1 MVQHVKYDVVKTLG
15 KIEIRHY
22 KPIVIAR
29 VLEQDGDAFNI
40 LFRFIAGNNRKKA
53 KVEMTAPV
61 ISENIDMTAPV
72 LSDSKSMAFAMP
84 ENFRLETTPEP
95 IDQRVE
101 IQRIPERDVAVLRFS
116 GRWTESS
123 FKKKSEELLEELRKA
138 GVKTK
143 GTVFAMLYN
152 SPFTPW
158 FMRRN
163 EVAAEVLR

>member
-1 MVQHVKYDVVKTLG
+1 MVQQVKYEVVRTLG

-29 VLEQDGDAFNI
+29 VAEGNGEAFNI
-40 LFRFIAGNNRKKA
+40 LFRFITGNNRKKA
-53 KVEMTAPV
+53 SVEMTAPV
-61 ISENIDMTAPV
+61 ISEKIDMTAPV
-72 LSDSKSMAFAMP
+72 LSDSESMAFVMP

-95 IDQRVE
+95 VDTRIE
-101 IQRIPERDVAVLRFS
+101 IQQIPERDVAVLRFS

-123 FKKKSEELLEELRKA
+123 FRKKSKELLEAVRKA
-138 GVKTK
+138 EIKTEGGV
-143 GTVFAMLYN
+143 FSLLYN

-163 EVAAEVLR
+163 EVAVEVLH